1 LPVPLSEI
9 AVDAYLNKPC
19 RRSVLLDCIVDL
31 CGIRS
36 DVDNDEL
43 PTAIPLETIPTLERS
58 LRILVAEDNQV
69 NQLLATRTLE
79 KEGHRVDVA
88 NNGIEAV
95 NAVQKFP
102 YDIVL
107 MDVNMP
113 EMDGLQAT
121 AQIRALDG
129 TKGQLP
135 IIALTAYAMKGDR
148 ERLIGAGMNDYVS
161 KPLDR
166 GKLMAVIAEWAPA
179 PAEPDFEMDEDL
191 ADDPAPAVTP
201 VDDEPVLDSKVME
214 DWQTFFSEDDFCEL
228 VTTQSSDVHE
238 CLEKLKDAAANRQM
252 DEFERLAHSLKS
264 SCGSLGMGRVSKI
277 AKHIELACRDSRPR
291 MPSINC
297 RTWSWKSTRRWRFSW
312 SSTPN
317 T

>member
-1 LPVPLSEI
+1 
-9 AVDAYLNKPC
+9 
-19 RRSVLLDCIVDL
+19 
-31 CGIRS
+31 
-36 DVDNDEL
+36 
-43 PTAIPLETIPTLERS
+43 
-58 LRILVAEDNQV
+58 
-69 NQLLATRTLE
+69 
-79 KEGHRVDVA
+79 
-88 NNGIEAV
+88 
-95 NAVQKFP
+95 
-102 YDIVL
+102 
-107 MDVNMP
+107 
-113 EMDGLQAT
+113 
-121 AQIRALDG
+121 
-129 TKGQLP
+129 
-135 IIALTAYAMKGDR
+135 
-148 ERLIGAGMNDYVS
+148 MNDYVS